1 MTRGYRAVAIR
12 DVPALEG
19 RDDPGWWADWSRDP
33 DFGPGWHSINAHLG
47 ITGFGIAGCSADA
60 GKELIV
66 PHAEG
71 PYTGQEEVY
80 VVLAGAG
87 RMKLDD
93 AIIDVRRL
101 DAIRVAPGVTRQFE
115 AGPDGLEIL
124 AVGARHEGDGELVP
138 DWWTD

>member
-1 MTRGYRAVAIR
+1 MGSGYRAIAIR

-19 RDDPGWWADWSRDP
+19 RADPAWWAEWSRDP

-47 ITGFGIAGCSADA
+47 ISAFGIAGCTADA

-80 VVLAGAG
+80 VVVAG
-87 RMKLDD
+87 R
-93 AIIDVRRL
+93 AAFVC
-101 DAIRVAPGVTRQFE
+101 
-115 AGPDGLEIL
+115 
-124 AVGARHEGDGELVP
+124 DGEALELGQGELLFVEPDVEREARALETPTTVLALGGVP
-138 DWWTD
+138 GTFETWTKPDDS